1 MIITNGSLAIDISTV
16 KAISMEYLTS
26 GRNLVFELNNLAI
39 PVENPLTSEYQL
51 QSFKND
57 PIIQFFENSDT
68 AIAYFEE
75 WVEIWERY
83 KEKQQEK

>member
-26 GRNLVFELNNLAI
+26 GRNLIFELNNLAI
-39 PVENPLTSEYQL
+39 PVENPLTGEYQL

-57 PIIQFFENSDT
+57 PIIQFFETSDT

-75 WVEIWERY
+75 WVQIWESY